1 MIESALAFLRD
12 VLRDG
17 VALDQLSS
25 PALAMLAAFGLGFL
39 FGFVPAGAAEALA
52 LAAGAV
58 NPAPFRIP
66 IVLLL
71 TLGHVLGKAV
81 WYWVGTLG
89 DRVTNPRVH
98 RWVVRAREL
107 SERHE
112 RFGVG
117 LMAMSAFASVPPFQL
132 TIVALG
138 VVRAPVLPTLGVA
151 FVGRLARF
159 GLIAAFPT
167 TVRELLLR

>member
-1 MIESALAFLRD
+1 MIESALAFLRE

-17 VALDQLSS
+17 IALDHLSS
-25 PALAMLAAFGLGFL
+25 PVLALASAFGLGFL

-58 NPAPFRIP
+58 NPAPLRVP
-66 IVLLL
+66 ILLLL

-89 DRVTNPRVH
+89 DKVTNPRVH

-107 SERHE
+107 SVQHE

-132 TIVALG
+132 TIVAAG
-138 VVRAPVLPTLGVA
+138 VVRAPLTATLGVA
-151 FVGRLARF
+151 FLGRLARF
-159 GLIAAFPT
+159 GLIAAFPSA
-167 TVRELLLR
+167 VSEILLR